1 MRYASYEIDGRTSWG
16 AVTDAGIVDLAPAF
30 AGTYPDLKSVI
41 AAGFPAE
48 VVEAAGSSATHALD
62 AVTWLSPVPNPDH
75 LWCLAVNY
83 VEHHAEVVGAG
94 RVQELPK
101 KPALFMRWIDTF
113 TGHNTALEAPSVS
126 EQFDYEGELGV
137 IIGKGGR
144 NIAEADALS
153 HVAGYTVIN
162 EGSVRDWQ
170 FHTKQIT
177 PGKNFYHSGGIGPW
191 MVTADE
197 VADPY
202 ALSIQTRLNGELL
215 QDGTSADMVHRIE
228 AFIAYASTILP
239 LNPGDIL
246 STGTPSGVGF
256 SRTPPVFM
264 KAGDTVEIT
273 IESVGTLTNTVK

>member
-16 AVTDAGIVDLAPAF
+16 AVTDAGIVDLAPQF
-30 AGTYPDLKSVI
+30 AGQYPDLKSVI

-48 VVEAAGSSATHALD
+48 VIKAASGAATVALD
-62 AVTWLSPVPNPDH
+62 AVTWLSPIPNPDH
-75 LWCLAVNY
+75 LWCLALNY
-83 VEHHAEVVGAG
+83 VEHHSEVVGAG

-101 KPALFMRWIDTF
+101 KPALFARWIDTF
-113 TGHNTALEAPSVS
+113 TGHNTALEAPTVS
-126 EQFDYEGELGV
+126 EKFDYEGELGV

-153 HVAGYTVIN
+153 HIAGYTVIN

-177 PGKNFYHSGGIGPW
+177 PGKNFYHSAGIGPW

-197 VADPY
+197 VADPH
-202 ALSIQTRLNGELL
+202 ALSIQTRINGELL

-264 KAGDTVEIT
+264 KAGDTVEVT